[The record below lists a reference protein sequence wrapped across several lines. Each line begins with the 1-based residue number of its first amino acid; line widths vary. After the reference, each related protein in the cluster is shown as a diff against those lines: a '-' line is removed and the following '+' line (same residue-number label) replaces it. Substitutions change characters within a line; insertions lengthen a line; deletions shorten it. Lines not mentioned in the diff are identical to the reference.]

1 MTPFPTRVAF
11 AALAVVVAFAAVFTW
26 IDAGPGWPN
35 LPPGFG
41 RRLDLA
47 AGFAF
52 CAAVAFLALRGRGP
66 RNREM

>member
-1 MTPFPTRVAF
+1 MNPFLTRIVF
-11 AALAVVVAFAAVFTW
+11 GSLALILAFAAVFTW
-26 IDAGPGWPN
+26 VDAGPGWPN

-52 CAAVAFLALRGRGP
+52 CAGAALLALRSRES